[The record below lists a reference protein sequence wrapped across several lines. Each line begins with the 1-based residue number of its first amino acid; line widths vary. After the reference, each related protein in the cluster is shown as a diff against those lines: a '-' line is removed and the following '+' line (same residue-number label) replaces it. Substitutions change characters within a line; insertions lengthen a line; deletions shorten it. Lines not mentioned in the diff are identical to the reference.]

1 MSPRP
6 PSLTSIATFEAAARH
21 QSFAKAADEL
31 NLTQSAVSHAIRGLE
46 VRLGSKLFERHG
58 RGVLL
63 TAEGRRFAGR
73 VRLGINL
80 LSEAFDL
87 MPSLERSRLVLS
99 VDPPFASRIVIPL
112 LPRFRDAHPDI
123 ELDLQAS
130 SQVTGLALKGG
141 ADIGLRYGPGGWAGL
156 ASVKLSDEYLVP
168 VVSPSWPG
176 SRPRAPADLAAED
189 LLGHV
194 EFPWRPWFRAAG
206 VDLSEPK
213 CRFIFDNSVLLL
225 DAAVAGLG
233 IALVR
238 RRLAEPDI
246 RAGRLAT
253 LFDVEC
259 QHNYSYWMV
268 WNPASPKSEAI
279 ETFRLWLEEELR
291 GEGARK

>member
-1 MSPRP
+1 VSPRP

-63 TAEGRRFAGR
+63 TSEGRRFAVR

-87 MPSLERSRLVLS
+87 TPSLARSRLVLS
-99 VDPPFASRIVIPL
+99 VDPPFASRVVIPL
-112 LPRFRDAHPDI
+112 LPRFRDAHPEI

-130 SQVTGLALKGG
+130 SQVTGLSLKGG

-156 ASVKLSDEYLVP
+156 AAVKLSDGYLVP
-168 VVSPSWPG
+168 VVSPSWSG
-176 SRPRAPADLAAED
+176 GYRVPADLAAED

-194 EFPWRPWFRAAG
+194 EFPWRLWFRAAG
-206 VDLSEPK
+206 LDRPEPK
-213 CRFIFDNSVLLL
+213 CRFVFDNSILLL

-238 RRLAEPDI
+238 GLLAEADL
-246 RAGRLAT
+246 RAGTLVS

-268 WNPASPKSEAI
+268 WNPASPKAEAI
-279 ETFRLWLEEELR
+279 ETFRVWLQEELR
-291 GEGARK
+291 GEGTRK